1 MQEPDPTAIRAA
13 MAGDPAA
20 FESLVRAYQVPVWR
34 FLRHLLGDGALAE
47 DVTQET
53 FVRLFVRLPTFSFR
67 SKFSTW
73 VFQVA
78 RNCGIDAVRSRDRRD
93 RLARSLPLPAPATDP
108 DQRAQINAAL
118 ATLRPAMR
126 EALLLVE
133 VLGLSYAE
141 ASAVTGS
148 PEGTLKSRVF
158 KARQDLHRWRAQDR
172 HAGEDAR

>member
-1 MQEPDPTAIRAA
+1 MQEPDPAAIRAA
-13 MAGDPAA
+13 MAGDTAA

-34 FLRHLLGDGALAE
+34 FLRHLLGDPAMAE

-53 FVRLFVRLPTFSFR
+53 FVRLYQRLPTFAFR
-67 SKFSTW
+67 AKFSTW

-93 RLARSLPLPAPATDP
+93 RLVRALPAPAPPSDP

-118 ATLRPAMR
+118 AALSPAVR

-133 VLGLSYAE
+133 VLGLTYGE

-158 KARQDLHRWRAQDR
+158 KARQDLHRWRGQGRA
-172 HAGEDAR
+172 AGEEAR